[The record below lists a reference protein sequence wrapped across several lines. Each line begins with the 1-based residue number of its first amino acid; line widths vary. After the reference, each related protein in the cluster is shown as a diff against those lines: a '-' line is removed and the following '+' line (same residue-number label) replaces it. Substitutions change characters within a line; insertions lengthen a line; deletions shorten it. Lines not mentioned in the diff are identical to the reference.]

1 MRWSGVAENTELFLF
16 STLQIFISADPGN
29 SIRSFLTEQQSLSVS
44 KERSQRSKSK
54 ESKKLFLMPKIL
66 PEKQTFHF
74 LPTALDFHAY
84 RCQQCYYQAGGP
96 DEHLFGDPT
105 GSGHFLFF
113 MYKINCQP

>member
-1 MRWSGVAENTELFLF
+1 MRWSGVAENTELLLF

-44 KERSQRSKSK
+44 KERSQRPKSK
-54 ESKKLFLMPKIL
+54 ESKKRFSVPKIL
-66 PEKQTFHF
+66 PKKHL
-74 LPTALDFHAY
+74 LPTALDLRAY